1 MARTVPYEDY
11 IQAASKRHDVSPAL
25 LKGLIEQESNFQQ
38 TDKRGRPLTP
48 GTSTAVGL
56 TQMIPY
62 WNPEYDP
69 HLLAND
75 PEYNI
80 HAGAHKMS
88 GLINR
93 ADPNLSQE
101 EKERWALGR
110 YYGSKDPN
118 ANRNYINSVMGKKG
132 SYEGEVEEEPLEMT
146 PELEAEFQARFE
158 QEQQPLEMTPELE
171 AEFKARFAAENPD
184 QKPPGQPP
192 EQPEQQ
198 GRFGAALGRGIDALK
213 EAGQGISLGVSSA
226 LGDEEAA
233 KEKFAA
239 AKEADIAQQNA
250 PGPKSTTFQDIQDK
264 AAKEGWWEASKE
276 LPGYAAEKITESAPS
291 TALPLLAGAAAGAI
305 SAPIAIPVGVATAI
319 WQQFGS
325 MIDRQVA
332 EKTAAGELSPE
343 KAALAAIPAGAL
355 DFFTDKF
362 TLGMNLGAPAKAA
375 LKEQALAKIEQSIL
389 SRVTGKVAKGAL
401 LEAPTEI
408 AQTELER
415 GQAGLS
421 LTDEQAQAEMKESGI
436 SAGISGG
443 VTSGVVG
450 VPAAIS
456 EKKQAE
462 EHVDVMG
469 DRAQDIIDAKA
480 ELTPEEFRDYG
491 PALSLGLVRRW
502 ANSPEAVTRQQAME
516 RLREKVGVPVEPE
529 AEVTTPEAEVTTPEA
544 ETVTPEEQGVAQKQ
558 QTVEPDERLAHAE
571 DTINKVVTNEIPYES
586 SEVITAAKNLDV
598 FDTAYTPIQQ
608 AQAVQDKI
616 REIKAT
622 PAVEPKSQT
631 TKEQGVAQKQQTVEA
646 VKPTEE
652 QDTTGL
658 ASGFT
663 EMLGDMSESYYKQA
677 FESLQQGKTTISGVK
692 DPILT
697 RAKEAFDKGL
707 IQHPE
712 DIKNFE
718 QNGYPKTTKEQ
729 IVQPETDQT
738 FSVAPTEKSTPYTAE
753 LLKRSL
759 TPEMRRLVDSG
770 KAVLHDTQDTLPGT
784 NHPANVQGMTTPEG
798 ITHYVANKLNPTT
811 IQNVALHEVGVH
823 TGMKNM
829 VGDKVWEDVKNQA
842 MTNQGPEFDAARASI
857 PKDTPAHL
865 HAEETLAYLVENSSH
880 LPFIRRLIAAV
891 RNWARTT
898 FGANLRLSQDDARH
912 LATRA
917 LRKESQSKKTTARK
931 EGTAFSAEK
940 PAEEQPVRYSISP
953 EENRQNTFQKEVG
966 SWRKRIDTASDSV
979 RSSLLHIFSAAGVYD
994 IAGEKMLPGGHD
1006 VLTLVRKLSGKRD
1019 IRLNE
1024 YIVIRKEINA
1034 FLKKNH
1040 GKAGLLGDVANE
1052 ATLLGASPAVDGNI
1066 DKLIADLKKKQPKG
1080 FVETV
1085 KRLNQLQT
1093 NWRRLGEPSQK
1104 IYSKLANYY
1113 AKSHADYLAAQ
1124 KKAITD
1130 SGLSAAE
1137 QKRQLDL
1144 LNEKFADTKV
1154 KGDYFPISRFG
1165 KFGVAYRDGEV
1176 DPTTN
1181 KEINKFTKFDTSA
1194 EAKKF
1199 LENPKIEG
1207 DIIKDIDRGQQVMV
1221 GDSKSLQ
1228 ELYAELDKNFKG
1240 DPKEAQAEMK
1250 DFVFQMY
1257 LMGKPEQSMAKRF
1270 LHRKGTAGY
1279 SNDIFRGFDNY
1290 AMSMARQL
1298 PRVELGR
1305 EITNKM
1311 KAMEHNIPRGDI
1323 TASDYYSAFN
1333 REIDSALHPKI
1344 VGPIANFATGA
1355 AFSYYLTSPASA
1367 ALQLASVPIQGLPS
1381 IAKRHGYM
1389 LAQASLN
1396 AATNLYVKSGVGG
1409 KNGWWSIQRGIEKH
1423 KDINSLVKGATHAD
1437 QFDPLGATK
1446 TFTEQGLITSGMHA
1460 QAFSGK
1466 NKPTGAHKDLM
1477 DNVVNLMDTMS
1488 QPFAQME
1495 TASRQIV
1502 AMAHYIANIKSGM
1515 TNDDAVKATIDSVY
1529 MDMGDF
1535 GSTGRAELTKSDF
1548 ARVVWQFQQ
1557 YGAKMLYAMGRS
1569 ALNLTK
1575 KGQRKEAIT
1584 HLSGLMAMHWI
1595 FAGALGLP
1603 AAGMIGAASDM
1614 LRDLLDDEEWHNY
1627 KANLRTYMNAKGIN
1641 ETMINIILDGPMSE
1655 LTGLKLS
1662 ERLGAHELLPIVKE
1676 SQMNDSL
1683 KVSAKDRMV
1692 DMLGAAPS
1700 LILNVGD
1707 GLTAFTEGEYSK
1719 AVEKLV
1725 PNAMLK
1731 NMLMAARYE
1740 REGKLNKRGEE
1751 VIGKEEFTPYDI
1763 AAKAFGVEPYR
1774 PAQKEEA
1781 ARRAKTDVEFVK
1793 ALREDLLNE
1802 FRKEQ
1807 EEGDTSKVLDKIASF
1822 NQKYPWEGIKT
1833 KNILS
1838 SLKTAARNKALN
1850 VRGFSYGKM
1859 QGELERRYPE
1869 MMKEEPEEEED
1880 LEEDIPEEDIPE
1892 ETEE

>member
-1 MARTVPYEDY
+1 MAKLYAPESLHEAIGYTESGWRPNLTSSAGARHEMQVMPATARRPGYGIVP
-11 IQAASKRHDVSPAL
+11 ASDESANEYNRVGHQ
-25 LKGLIEQESNFQQ
+25 LIDELYNKYGG
-38 TDKRGRPLTP
+38 D
-48 GTSTAVGL
+48 VGL
-56 TQMIPY
+56 T
-62 WNPEYDP
+62 
-69 HLLAND
+69 AAA
-75 PEYNI
+75 YN
-80 HAGAHKMS
+80 AGAGNVDKYGGVPPFGETQNYIRKVLGRLDNQDDVS
-88 GLINR
+88 
-93 ADPNLSQE
+93 ADPNMERVSPEEMEAYKAWEAEQNQQE
-101 EKERWALGR
+101 
-110 YYGSKDPN
+110 DPN
-118 ANRNYINSVMGKKG
+118 MERVSP
-132 SYEGEVEEEPLEMT
+132 EEMEAYKAWEAKQQA
-146 PELEAEFQARFE
+146 PEQ
-158 QEQQPLEMTPELE
+158 T
-171 AEFKARFAAENPD
+171 
-184 QKPPGQPP
+184 P

-198 GRFGAALGRGIDALK
+198 GRFGAALNRGIDALK

-226 LGDEEAA
+226 LGNEEAA

-389 SRVTGKVAKGAL
+389 SRVAGKVAKGAL

-436 SAGISGG
+436 SAGVSGG

-462 EHVDVMG
+462 EHIDVMG

-491 PALSLGLVRRW
+491 PALSLGLVRRF
-502 ANSPEAVTRQQAME
+502 AGGSEEMTRQQAME

-529 AEVTTPEAEVTTPEA
+529 EVEPTVTPEAETTTPEAGTVTPTETPEAGIVSPTETPEAETTTPEAEVAAPVAAPTA
-544 ETVTPEEQGVAQKQ
+544 ETVAPEEAPKYSIAQEKTIKQ
-558 QTVEPDERLAHAE
+558 L
-571 DTINKVVTNEIPYES
+571 S
-586 SEVITAAKNLDV
+586 SENKSTTPKIPVANVFNNDVGAIPFHIKEQSDEAFTNNPDQITTQKIDVKDIIPTQKNVNIDNLKKVKDV
-598 FDTAYTPIQQ
+598 SKLPELTKYDGKYYIEDGHHRIARDILKGNQIIEANIF
-608 AQAVQDKI
+608 
-616 REIKAT
+616 
-622 PAVEPKSQT
+622 EPPTQT
-631 TKEQGVAQKQQTVEA
+631 TKA
-646 VKPTEE
+646 
-652 QDTTGL
+652 
-658 ASGFT
+658 
-663 EMLGDMSESYYKQA
+663 
-677 FESLQQGKTTISGVK
+677 
-692 DPILT
+692 
-697 RAKEAFDKGL
+697 
-707 IQHPE
+707 
-712 DIKNFE
+712 
-718 QNGYPKTTKEQ
+718 Q
-729 IVQPETDQT
+729 IVNQANDQT

-770 KAVLHDTQDTLPGT
+770 KAVLHDTQDTLPGA

-823 TGMKNM
+823 TGLRNM

-865 HAEETLAYLVENSSH
+865 HAEEALAYLVENSSH

-898 FGANLRLSQDDARH
+898 FGTNLRLSQDDARH

-940 PAEEQPVRYSISP
+940 PAEEQPPRYSISP

-1093 NWRRLGEPSQK
+1093 NWKRLGEPSQK

-1323 TASDYYSAFN
+1323 AASDYYSAFN

-1437 QFDPLGATK
+1437 QFDPLGAIK

-1488 QPFAQME
+1488 RPFAQME

-1502 AMAHYIANIKSGM
+1502 SIGHYIANMKSGM
-1515 TNDDAVKATIDSVY
+1515 THDEAVKAAIDSVY

-1627 KANLRTYMNAKGIN
+1627 KANLRTYMNAKGID

-1763 AAKAFGVEPYR
+1763 AAKAFGVEPYK

-1807 EEGDTSKVLDKIASF
+1807 EEGDTTKVLDKIASF

-1850 VRGFSYGKM
+1850 MRGFSYGKM

-1869 MMKEEPEEEED
+1869 MMKEEPED
-1880 LEEDIPEEDIPE
+1880 LEEEEDIPE